1 MGVGVGAGVNLGV
14 GVGVTVEIAVTVA
27 TATVSVANQS
37 QQKTKKTKRPLSYS
51 AVHRTNMRTVL
62 TALHGQ
68 FVGVDFVKQDGSI
81 RRLNGRLGV
90 HSYLR
95 GGLNTLEAD
104 SRPYLTVFDV
114 KKLEYRSVNLETAC
128 SLRADRHVYS
138 ILG

>member
-1 MGVGVGAGVNLGV
+1 MLETSVQEA
-14 GVGVTVEIAVTVA
+14 TVA
-27 TATVSVANQS
+27 NANPS
-37 QQKTKKTKRPLSYS
+37 KKKSKVLAPLQYT
-51 AVHRTNMRTVL
+51 AVHRTQVKGLIERL
-62 TALHGQ
+62 DGR
-68 FVGVDFVKQDGSI
+68 FVGVDFAKQDGSI

-138 ILG
+138 IIG